1 MPWLELPEVPGLLDG
16 VHIFFEICDVVDSPF
31 GGKGKSGRP
40 VKCICGW
47 LIGTALANLWFK
59 LLPLKREHACVK
71 GLLGFSTV
79 KSQKKSLLTE
89 LINR

>member
-1 MPWLELPEVPGLLDG
+1 MGFALFL
-16 VHIFFEICDVVDSPF
+16 EICDVVDSPF

-79 KSQKKSLLTE
+79 KC
-89 LINR
+89 N